1 MKSRRLMSNMALP
14 PGPTDPCNQLAA
26 RSADLIRRMSFENP
40 LWGATK
46 IHGRTAQTHADLA
59 HLVPFRT
66 AAFPFSDD
74 VLHRIG
80 LSLEWLPPSTRGN
93 AHRCTIGMGTVCDD
107 PDSDNETPLRLAP
120 YDRRCLNFG
129 GVALP
134 KSYPRAAVSDI
145 ACSSLRYKSRQVRW
159 HQWAGKRPADKS
171 CPRNPRG
178 RICRSDASSVYS
190 IL

>member
-1 MKSRRLMSNMALP
+1 MTTAKPRPPLAPGETRAYPDARLGVERAVERFL
-14 PGPTDPCNQLAA
+14 GFAA
-26 RSADLIRRMSFENP
+26 
-40 LWGATK
+40 
-46 IHGRTAQTHADLA
+46 ADLA

-171 CPRNPRG
+171 CPPNLRG
-178 RICRSDASSVYS
+178 RICRSDVSSVYS

>member
-1 MKSRRLMSNMALP
+1 MPSGAYDAQQVSLFTDPASHRLALAARSKPPSGRLVRARTERQAAAPPSSVMKSRRLMSNMALP

-120 YDRRCLNFG
+120 YDRRCLN
-129 GVALP
+129 
-134 KSYPRAAVSDI
+134 
-145 ACSSLRYKSRQVRW
+145 
-159 HQWAGKRPADKS
+159 
-171 CPRNPRG
+171 
-178 RICRSDASSVYS
+178 
-190 IL
+190 